1 MTHVSLPDFLYR
13 TNLKLHN
20 ISITPKLV
28 KNIIT
33 KFDLSKACGLDC
45 IPVVLLRDCEP
56 ELQYISTGITIVY
69 TSPLPAPT

>member
-1 MTHVSLPDFLYR
+1 MTHESLPDFHYR

-33 KFDLSKACGLDC
+33 KLDLSKACGLDC

-56 ELQYISTGITIVY
+56 ELSIYQ
-69 TSPLPAPT
+69 LE

>member
-1 MTHVSLPDFLYR
+1 MTHESLPDFHYR